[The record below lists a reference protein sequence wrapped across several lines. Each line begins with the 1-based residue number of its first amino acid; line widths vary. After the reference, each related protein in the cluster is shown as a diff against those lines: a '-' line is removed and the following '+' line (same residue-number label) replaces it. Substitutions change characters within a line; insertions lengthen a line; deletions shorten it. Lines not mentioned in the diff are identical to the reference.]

1 LKLSTASRRE
11 LQILWSS
18 NFIDKYSVTGFNGLQ
33 NLRFSLNE
41 SFQSAEK
48 DIAMTIHP
56 QQDCQ
61 TAYKIASK
69 RRDLNLFIYLTGEFE
84 LKNLTVFTGDI
95 KREISSQKAQ
105 AVTIDFSQVC
115 YLDSAAALAFVQI
128 EKESA
133 TQNIPCRLV
142 NLNDESKGIFSV
154 IHEDALTHPSYKS
167 EISDNGLIHQVG
179 QASLDI
185 ARDFIHSVT
194 FIGELLVALLYT
206 LRHPKSLRGKDVLFY
221 VQRAGV
227 DGLPIV
233 ALIGLLIGLIIAFM
247 SFLQLKQL
255 GANIYVPALVSFG
268 MIKELGPIMT
278 AILVA
283 GRSGSAF
290 AAEIGTMVVNEEVDA
305 LHTMGF
311 DPIRFL
317 AVPKVLA
324 TIIVVPV
331 LTIYADLF
339 GIFGGLLIGVT
350 SLDLT
355 AKTYITQSIKTIH
368 VFDVVT
374 SLIKA
379 AVFAGLISAIGC
391 QRGFQV
397 RAGAQDVGKFTTS
410 AVVTAIF
417 LIVVVDSIFA
427 VMLYYIKSY

>member
-1 LKLSTASRRE
+1 MT
-11 LQILWSS
+11 
-18 NFIDKYSVTGFNGLQ
+18 TP
-33 NLRFSLNE
+33 LNE
-41 SFQSAEK
+41 
-48 DIAMTIHP
+48 
-56 QQDCQ
+56 DCRA
-61 TAYKIASK
+61 AYKISFK
-69 RRDLNLFIYLTGEFE
+69 REDLRLFIYLTGEFG
-84 LKNLTVFTGDI
+84 LKNLTLVRGEI
-95 KREISSQKAQ
+95 KQEIARQKLQ
-105 AVTIDFSQVC
+105 SVTIDFSEVG
-115 YLDSAAALAFVQI
+115 YLDSAAALALVQI
-128 EKESA
+128 EKEA
-133 TQNIPCRLV
+133 VTQNIQCQLV
-142 NLNDESKGIFSV
+142 NLNDEVKGIFSV
-154 IHEDALTHPSYKS
+154 IHEDALNQSPFKS
-167 EISDNGLIHQVG
+167 DRSHNGFIRQVG
-179 QASLDI
+179 QTSLYL
-185 ARDFIHSVT
+185 ARDFVNFVT

-206 LRHPKSLRGKDVLFY
+206 LRHPKTLRGKDVLFY

-233 ALIGLLIGLIIAFM
+233 ALIGLLMGLIMAFM
-247 SFLQLKQL
+247 SFLQLKQF
-255 GANIYVPALVSFG
+255 GANIYVPALVSFA

-324 TIIVVPV
+324 TVIVVPI
-331 LTIYADLF
+331 LTIYADLSGVLGGMII
-339 GIFGGLLIGVT
+339 GIT

-355 AKTYITQSIKTIH
+355 VTTYITQSIKTIQI
-368 VFDVVT
+368 FDVVT

-410 AVVTAIF
+410 AVVAAIF
-417 LIVVVDSIFA
+417 LIVVTDSIFA
-427 VMLYYIKSY
+427 IMLYYIKRY